1 MKLVMLMDREF
12 RNIKNIIKQ
21 CKKNNR
27 QAQKELYK
35 LFYAY
40 CMSICLRYA
49 KSREDAVEIMNDG
62 FINLFTYIQV
72 FDVNKPLKPWLRKI
86 MINAAIDHNKKYN
99 KMQMTTIEN
108 NTENVTNKIND
119 SVSYNDLI
127 EIIRKLPNAYQM
139 VFNLKAIEGYKH
151 EEIAKML
158 GISDGTSKS
167 NYAKAKQKLQ
177 TYLAV
182 YFDVNQ

>member
-1 MKLVMLMDREF
+1 MLMDQELRD
-12 RNIKNIIKQ
+12 IKKIIKQ

-40 CMSICLRYA
+40 SMSICLRYA

-62 FINLFTYIQV
+62 FIKLFTNIQV
-72 FDVNKPLKPWLRKI
+72 FDIKKPLKPWLRKI
-86 MINAAIDHNKKYN
+86 MVNAALDHNKKYN
-99 KMQMTTIEN
+99 KMQMTTLESS
-108 NTENVTNKIND
+108 TEHVTNKIND
-119 SVSYNDLI
+119 SFNYSDLI
-127 EIIRKLPNAYQM
+127 EIIRKLPNAYQL

-158 GISDGTSKS
+158 GISEGTSKS

-177 TYLAV
+177 TYLTV
-182 YFDVNQ
+182 FFDVNQ